1 MKRFL
6 PFFAIAV
13 LTLEASCDRTA
24 LTPVKPSWNQFA
36 AATYDALP
44 QTLHVVPFYDYGKKG
59 YQSLFAGGG
68 FAGFIGSANT
78 LYSATIAGGSTTCS
92 TRWDQGSTEGCGI
105 VYRLVPK
112 SGSEAEYALDVLHTF
127 EGAPND
133 GAASFSTLLADK
145 LGNLYGTTY
154 YGGKYDGGTV
164 FELHPTSS
172 GYTETILHSF
182 GYGQDGAYPAS
193 GVIEVDGALY
203 GTTIGGGAYSNQAL
217 CGTYG
222 SVPNGTCGTVY
233 RVNPTTGAE
242 NVLHSFG
249 KLPDG
254 ASPYAALVG
263 VGNTLYG
270 TTDLG
275 GTSSGCGTVFTIGKD
290 GGSERV
296 VHSFLNA
303 AFGDGCNPFASLI
316 VVKGSLYGTTCCG
329 GGNFGAHRE
338 GTLFSVDI
346 STGKEQVLHEFGQG
360 QDGSEPGAA
369 VVSVRG
375 VLYGTTQLGG
385 KNRCG
390 HGYGCG
396 TIFGYALSPTNSAYN
411 VLYRFKSLANGANPR
426 SPFLYS
432 QHAFYGTTTSGGKK
446 GLGAAIRVRP

>member
-1 MKRFL
+1 MKRLL
-6 PFFAIAV
+6 PLFAIV
-13 LTLEASCDRTA
+13 FLTLESSCDPTA
-24 LTPVKPSWNQFA
+24 LTPVKSSGAQSAVTTSNAIPE
-36 AATYDALP
+36 
-44 QTLHVVPFYDYGKKG
+44 TLHVVPFYDYGKSG
-59 YQSLFAGGG
+59 YQALGAPGGSG
-68 FAGFIGSANT
+68 GLIGSAST
-78 LYSATIAGGSTTCS
+78 LYGATISGGSTTCS
-92 TRWDQGSTEGCGI
+92 TRWDQGSTKGCGI

-112 SGSEAEYALDVLHTF
+112 SGSEAEYTLDVLHTF

-154 YGGKYDGGTV
+154 YGGEYDGGVV
-164 FELHPTSS
+164 FKLHPTSS
-172 GYTETILHSF
+172 GYAETILHSF

-203 GTTIGGGAYSNQAL
+203 GTTTGGGAYSDRTL

-233 RVNPTTGAE
+233 RVNPVTGAE
-242 NVLHSFG
+242 KVLHSFG
-249 KLPDG
+249 NPPDG
-254 ASPYAALVG
+254 ASPYAALLDVG
-263 VGNTLYG
+263 GTLYG

-275 GTSSGCGTVFTIGKD
+275 GTLNHCGTVFSIGKD
-290 GGSERV
+290 GGNERV
-296 VHSFLNA
+296 VHNFLNR
-303 AFGDGCNPFASLI
+303 DGCNPFASL
-316 VVKGSLYGTTCCG
+316 VAAKGSLYGTTCCG

-346 STGKEQVLHEFGQG
+346 STGEEQVLHEFGQG
-360 QDGSEPGAA
+360 QDGSEPAAA
-369 VVSVRG
+369 VVNVQG

-396 TIFGYALSPTNSAYN
+396 TIFGYTLSPTNSAYN

-432 QHAFYGTTTSGGKK
+432 QHVFYGTTTSGGKK
-446 GLGAAIRVRP
+446 GLGTAIRVRH